1 MKIEIQIR
9 GTVNTRIQEPMI
21 LGFRLIKF
29 LFTGCSVQNHFENVL
44 IMILTFFSEILYII
58 H

>member
-1 MKIEIQIR
+1 MEIQIR
-9 GTVNTRIQEPMI
+9 GTVNTPIQEPMI

-29 LFTGCSVQNHFENVL
+29 LFTGCSVQNHFENVP
-44 IMILTFFSEILYII
+44 IMILNFFSEILYII